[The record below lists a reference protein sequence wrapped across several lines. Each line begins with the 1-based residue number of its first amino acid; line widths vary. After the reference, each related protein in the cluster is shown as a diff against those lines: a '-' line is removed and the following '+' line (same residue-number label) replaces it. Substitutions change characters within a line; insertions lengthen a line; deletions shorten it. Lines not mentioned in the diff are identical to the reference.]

1 MSQTRIEGDR
11 SALAPRPWIAR
22 WSRFSTEDLVWIVRE
37 LEAQVGGTAPGI
49 LAETRAELRRRRE
62 GPRPESVPNDLGP
75 DVAAG
80 PEASWWS
87 RDPRR

>member
-1 MSQTRIEGDR
+1 MLSH
-11 SALAPRPWIAR
+11 PWIAR
-22 WSRFSTEDLVWIVRE
+22 WSSFSVDDLVWIVRE
-37 LEAQVGGTAPGI
+37 LEAQAGDTSPGI
-49 LAETRAELRRRRE
+49 LAETRAEICRRRE
-62 GPRPESVPNDLGP
+62 SPHRVSVPNEVGP